1 MSEFKLHFTFYLLR
15 KFKKLM
21 KAGIS
26 APITFSDKVWKY
38 VIFKDIVKLKA
49 PEAASGCCEKVE

>member
-1 MSEFKLHFTFYLLR
+1 
-15 KFKKLM
+15 M

-26 APITFSDKVWKY
+26 APITFSDKMWKF
-38 VIFKDIVKLKA
+38 VLTKNLLKLKA

>member
-1 MSEFKLHFTFYLLR
+1 
-15 KFKKLM
+15 M

-26 APITFSDKVWKY
+26 APITFSDKMWKY
-38 VIFKDIVKLKA
+38 VIYKDLLKIKT

>member
-1 MSEFKLHFTFYLLR
+1 MSELKLHFTFYLLR

-21 KAGIS
+21 KAGLS
-26 APITFSDKVWKY
+26 APISLPDKLWNFAITKNL
-38 VIFKDIVKLKA
+38 FKLKA